1 MKANEF
7 IKENQLNE
15 LNPLAVGDTT
25 SKVTNALR
33 GAGGAVGA
41 LVKGQSPT
49 AGAKAG
55 VAKGKAGALIK
66 KMSDQT
72 FGRWN
77 QKIEANPDLN
87 TDTELVKF
95 IGQFRK
101 HAKDEPWPGPVKG
114 TASNVGKSR
123 EYIKQ
128 MVSIELAAGEFGQKE
143 LPGDAP
149 AGGTAPAPKD
159 NPAVL
164 EPGDKGTKPVT
175 TKDPKDIPV
184 GTQYSI
190 KQSGGTTATYK
201 WEGQQWTKLM
211 PSGKFQGG
219 QIKNDL
225 AFKLYLSAVQQCTA
239 LAPISAEPVPTPAG
253 TGGETEPGSTNSDGT
268 PQVDANKDGKDDTTG
283 EPIKLP
289 PAAGAD
295 ATPDPDDV
303 NAQVDANKD
312 GKDDKTGEPMK
323 VDPAAPTE
331 PGDPDDAEVMKNEI
345 GKANKSA
352 IQKLKT
358 ALGMK

>member
-1 MKANEF
+1 
-7 IKENQLNE
+7 
-15 LNPLAVGDTT
+15 
-25 SKVTNALR
+25 
-33 GAGGAVGA
+33 
-41 LVKGQSPT
+41 
-49 AGAKAG
+49 
-55 VAKGKAGALIK
+55 
-66 KMSDQT
+66 
-72 FGRWN
+72 
-77 QKIEANPDLN
+77 
-87 TDTELVKF
+87 
-95 IGQFRK
+95 
-101 HAKDEPWPGPVKG
+101 
-114 TASNVGKSR
+114 
-123 EYIKQ
+123 
-128 MVSIELAAGEFGQKE
+128 
-143 LPGDAP
+143 
-149 AGGTAPAPKD
+149 
-159 NPAVL
+159 
-164 EPGDKGTKPVT
+164 
-175 TKDPKDIPV
+175 
-184 GTQYSI
+184 
-190 KQSGGTTATYK
+190 
-201 WEGQQWTKLM
+201 M

-225 AFKLYLSAVQQCTA
+225 AFKLYLSAVQQGTA